1 MAAERIPMRKLREVI
16 RLRLACG
23 LSGRAIAQSCR
34 LSVSTVSGYLGRI
47 AVAKLG
53 WPLPAELD
61 DDTVLERLLFP
72 DEHHPV
78 RMRPEPDWAAIH
90 RELRRPHVTKQL
102 LWQEYREAQPDGYQ
116 YSQFCAR
123 YAAWATHLPVT
134 MRQVHRAGEK
144 GFVDFSGGSL
154 PIVDLQTGE
163 TTPAT
168 LFLAVLGASNLTY
181 AEPVLHQ
188 DLPTWIGAHVNA
200 LAYWGG
206 VPAALVPD
214 NPKVG
219 VTRPDYYDPDL
230 NPTYAEFAQY
240 YGTVILPA
248 RPYHARDKAKV
259 EQGVLLAERW
269 ILAVLRNRIF
279 YSLAELQTAVA
290 LLLERL
296 NTRPSRHLGQSRRE
310 LFEAIERVALRPL
323 PPRPY
328 ELALWARPKVSIDYH
343 VEFEDHYYSVPWQLR
358 GERLDLRAT
367 ATTVELFQHGRRVA
381 SHVRSH
387 VKHQPSTDPA
397 HMPAAHR
404 AHLEWSPS
412 RLIAWGA
419 TVGPATAAL
428 MEAIM
433 QQRPHPEQGYRA
445 CLGLMRLQ
453 KRYPAARLERAC
465 ARALHF
471 RACSYKSVVAILNH
485 RLDEEALPT
494 TTDPPRTLP
503 HHGNIRGSRYYH

>member
-1 MAAERIPMRKLREVI
+1 
-16 RLRLACG
+16 
-23 LSGRAIAQSCR
+23 
-34 LSVSTVSGYLGRI
+34 
-47 AVAKLG
+47 
-53 WPLPAELD
+53 
-61 DDTVLERLLFP
+61 
-72 DEHHPV
+72 
-78 RMRPEPDWAAIH
+78 
-90 RELRRPHVTKQL
+90 
-102 LWQEYREAQPDGYQ
+102 
-116 YSQFCAR
+116 
-123 YAAWATHLPVT
+123 

-188 DLPTWIGAHVNA
+188 DLPTWIGVHVNA

-230 NPTYAEFAQY
+230 NPTYAEFA
-240 YGTVILPA
+240 
-248 RPYHARDKAKV
+248 H
-259 EQGVLLAERW
+259 
-269 ILAVLRNRIF
+269 
-279 YSLAELQTAVA
+279 
-290 LLLERL
+290 
-296 NTRPSRHLGQSRRE
+296 
-310 LFEAIERVALRPL
+310 
-323 PPRPY
+323 
-328 ELALWARPKVSIDYH
+328 
-343 VEFEDHYYSVPWQLR
+343 HYYSVPWQLR

-419 TVGPATAAL
+419 TVGPATAGI

-433 QQRPHPEQGYRA
+433 QQRPHPEQGYR
-445 CLGLMRLQ
+445 
-453 KRYPAARLERAC
+453 
-465 ARALHF
+465 
-471 RACSYKSVVAILNH
+471 N
-485 RLDEEALPT
+485 
-494 TTDPPRTLP
+494 
-503 HHGNIRGSRYYH
+503 

>member
-1 MAAERIPMRKLREVI
+1 M
-16 RLRLACG
+16 
-23 LSGRAIAQSCR
+23 
-34 LSVSTVSGYLGRI
+34 
-47 AVAKLG
+47 
-53 WPLPAELD
+53 
-61 DDTVLERLLFP
+61 
-72 DEHHPV
+72 
-78 RMRPEPDWAAIH
+78 
-90 RELRRPHVTKQL
+90 
-102 LWQEYREAQPDGYQ
+102 
-116 YSQFCAR
+116 
-123 YAAWATHLPVT
+123 
-134 MRQVHRAGEK
+134 
-144 GFVDFSGGSL
+144 
-154 PIVDLQTGE
+154 
-163 TTPAT
+163 
-168 LFLAVLGASNLTY
+168 
-181 AEPVLHQ
+181 
-188 DLPTWIGAHVNA
+188 
-200 LAYWGG
+200 
-206 VPAALVPD
+206 
-214 NPKVG
+214 
-219 VTRPDYYDPDL
+219 
-230 NPTYAEFAQY
+230 
-240 YGTVILPA
+240 
-248 RPYHARDKAKV
+248 DKAKV

-269 ILAVLRNRIF
+269 ILAALRNRIF
-279 YSLAELQTAVA
+279 YSLAELQTAVT

-310 LFEAIERVALRPL
+310 LFETMERATLRPL

-328 ELALWARPKVSIDYH
+328 EFALWTRPKVNIDYH
-343 VEFEDHYYSVPWQLR
+343 VEFEEHYYSVPWQLR

-381 SHVRSH
+381 SHVRSY
-387 VKHQPSTDPA
+387 VKHHPTTEGA

-485 RLDEEALPT
+485 RLDEEDLPT

>member
-1 MAAERIPMRKLREVI
+1 MATERIPMRKLREVI
-16 RLRLACG
+16 RLRLAGG

-34 LSVSTVSGYLGRI
+34 LSVSTVSGYLGRM

-78 RMRPEPDWAAIH
+78 RTRPEPDWATIA
-90 RELRRPHVTKQL
+90 RELRRAHVTKQL
-102 LWQEYREAQPDGYQ
+102 LWQEYREEQPDGYQ

-248 RPYHARDKAKV
+248 RPYRPRDKAKV

-310 LFEAIERVALRPL
+310 LFEAIERAALRPL
-323 PPRPY
+323 PARPY
-328 ELALWARPKVSIDYH
+328 ELALWTRPKVSIDYH
-343 VEFEDHYYSVPWQLR
+343 VEFENHYYSVPWQLR
-358 GERLDLRAT
+358 GERSTSAPRRPRSSSFSTGGAWRAT
-367 ATTVELFQHGRRVA
+367 CAATCSTTRPPSPHTCRPRIAPTSSGR
-381 SHVRSH
+381 
-387 VKHQPSTDPA
+387 P
-397 HMPAAHR
+397 R
-404 AHLEWSPS
+404 A
-412 RLIAWGA
+412 
-419 TVGPATAAL
+419 
-428 MEAIM
+428 
-433 QQRPHPEQGYRA
+433 
-445 CLGLMRLQ
+445 
-453 KRYPAARLERAC
+453 
-465 ARALHF
+465 
-471 RACSYKSVVAILNH
+471 
-485 RLDEEALPT
+485 
-494 TTDPPRTLP
+494 
-503 HHGNIRGSRYYH
+503 

>member
-1 MAAERIPMRKLREVI
+1 MAAERVPMRKLREVI

-53 WPLPAELD
+53 WPLPGELD

-78 RMRPEPDWAAIH
+78 RTRPEPDWAALH

-188 DLPTWIGAHVNA
+188 DLPTWIGVHVNA

-296 NTRPSRHLGQSRRE
+296 NTRPSRHLGQSRRD
-310 LFEAIERVALRPL
+310 LFEAIERAALRPL
-323 PPRPY
+323 PARPY

-419 TVGPATAAL
+419 TVGPATAGL

-485 RLDEEALPT
+485 RLDEEDLPT

>member
-1 MAAERIPMRKLREVI
+1 
-16 RLRLACG
+16 
-23 LSGRAIAQSCR
+23 
-34 LSVSTVSGYLGRI
+34 
-47 AVAKLG
+47 
-53 WPLPAELD
+53 
-61 DDTVLERLLFP
+61 
-72 DEHHPV
+72 
-78 RMRPEPDWAAIH
+78 
-90 RELRRPHVTKQL
+90 
-102 LWQEYREAQPDGYQ
+102 
-116 YSQFCAR
+116 
-123 YAAWATHLPVT
+123 

-154 PIVDLQTGE
+154 PIVDPQTGE

-296 NTRPSRHLGQSRRE
+296 NTRPMRRLGQSRRE
-310 LFEAIERVALRPL
+310 VFEAIERQALRPL
-323 PPRPY
+323 PARPY

-343 VEFEDHYYSVPWQLR
+343 VAFEDHYYSVPWQLR

-367 ATTVELFQHGRRVA
+367 ATTVELFHHGRRVA

-387 VKHQPSTDPA
+387 VRHQPSTDPA

-404 AHLEWSPS
+404 AHLQWCRWTS
-412 RLIAWGA
+412 RSGEFW
-419 TVGPATAAL
+419 T
-428 MEAIM
+428 
-433 QQRPHPEQGYRA
+433 
-445 CLGLMRLQ
+445 
-453 KRYPAARLERAC
+453 
-465 ARALHF
+465 
-471 RACSYKSVVAILNH
+471 
-485 RLDEEALPT
+485 
-494 TTDPPRTLP
+494 
-503 HHGNIRGSRYYH
+503 

>member
-1 MAAERIPMRKLREVI
+1 
-16 RLRLACG
+16 
-23 LSGRAIAQSCR
+23 
-34 LSVSTVSGYLGRI
+34 
-47 AVAKLG
+47 
-53 WPLPAELD
+53 
-61 DDTVLERLLFP
+61 
-72 DEHHPV
+72 
-78 RMRPEPDWAAIH
+78 
-90 RELRRPHVTKQL
+90 
-102 LWQEYREAQPDGYQ
+102 
-116 YSQFCAR
+116 
-123 YAAWATHLPVT
+123 

-154 PIVDLQTGE
+154 PIVDPQTGE
-163 TTPAT
+163 TAAAT

-219 VTRPDYYDPDL
+219 VSRPDYYDPDL

-269 ILAVLRNRIF
+269 ILAALRNRIF

-310 LFEAIERVALRPL
+310 LFETMERATLRPL

-328 ELALWARPKVSIDYH
+328 EFALWTRPKVNIDYH
-343 VEFEDHYYSVPWQLR
+343 VEFRGALLQRPVAAPGGAARPPRHGDHGGALSARAARGEPRAQLR
-358 GERLDLRAT
+358 E
-367 ATTVELFQHGRRVA
+367 A
-381 SHVRSH
+381 SPDHRG
-387 VKHQPSTDPA
+387 
-397 HMPAAHR
+397 R
-404 AHLEWSPS
+404 AHAGRASRAPRVVPLASDRLGRDRRAGDGRPHGGDHAAAPAPRAGLPRLPRPHASPEAPPG
-412 RLIAWGA
+412 R
-419 TVGPATAAL
+419 PARAGLRPRAAL
-428 MEAIM
+428 PGLLLQE
-433 QQRPHPEQGYRA
+433 RGRHPE
-445 CLGLMRLQ
+445 
-453 KRYPAARLERAC
+453 P
-465 ARALHF
+465 
-471 RACSYKSVVAILNH
+471 
-485 RLDEEALPT
+485 
-494 TTDPPRTLP
+494 PPR
-503 HHGNIRGSRYYH
+503 RGRPPDH

>member
-1 MAAERIPMRKLREVI
+1 MRKLREVI

-34 LSVSTVSGYLGRI
+34 LSGSTVSGYLGRI

-53 WPLPAELD
+53 WPLPAALD
-61 DDTVLERLLFP
+61 DDTVLERLLCP

-78 RMRPEPDWAAIH
+78 RTRPEPDWAAIH

-214 NPKVG
+214 HPRVG
-219 VTRPDYYDPDL
+219 VTRPDYYDP
-230 NPTYAEFAQY
+230 T
-240 YGTVILPA
+240 
-248 RPYHARDKAKV
+248 
-259 EQGVLLAERW
+259 
-269 ILAVLRNRIF
+269 
-279 YSLAELQTAVA
+279 S
-290 LLLERL
+290 
-296 NTRPSRHLGQSRRE
+296 TRPTPSSRST
-310 LFEAIERVALRPL
+310 
-323 PPRPY
+323 
-328 ELALWARPKVSIDYH
+328 
-343 VEFEDHYYSVPWQLR
+343 
-358 GERLDLRAT
+358 T
-367 ATTVELFQHGRRVA
+367 A
-381 SHVRSH
+381 
-387 VKHQPSTDPA
+387 P
-397 HMPAAHR
+397 
-404 AHLEWSPS
+404 
-412 RLIAWGA
+412 
-419 TVGPATAAL
+419 
-428 MEAIM
+428 
-433 QQRPHPEQGYRA
+433 
-445 CLGLMRLQ
+445 
-453 KRYPAARLERAC
+453 
-465 ARALHF
+465 
-471 RACSYKSVVAILNH
+471 
-485 RLDEEALPT
+485 
-494 TTDPPRTLP
+494 
-503 HHGNIRGSRYYH
+503 